1 MFKKS
6 VKQKDA
12 QEKKPHNCW
21 KILIVDDEPEVHSI
35 TKIALSEF
43 TYDDREV
50 VLLSAYSG
58 QEAKG
63 ILDKERDIAL
73 IYLDVVMESDDAG
86 LKLVKFIREV
96 LGNIFVRII
105 LRTGQPGQAPEREVI
120 VNYDIND
127 YKEKTS
133 LDSGKLFTSTY
144 SALRSYNDI
153 MNIERS
159 RLMLD
164 RYRAGLEEVIRASAN
179 LFEFRSLKM
188 FANGLLVQLGSLLHI
203 DRDTL
208 FVRCNGWTVV
218 QDGAQMEVLAATGTL
233 EQDISIEELVH
244 EHEHVNLPD
253 DVVKYLN
260 RARSEKRNIIENGK
274 FVGFFPSKSGKV
286 NLLYLDGVNETDEVD
301 VKLIEIFSTN
311 VTIAFDNLY
320 LDKEL
325 YETQGEII
333 ETLGDVV
340 ETRSKETANH
350 VKRVAHL
357 SRMLAIHAGLSP
369 EDCATLFMAAP
380 MHDIGK
386 VAIPDSVLLKPGKLD
401 AKEWVVMRT
410 HAQIGAD
417 IFSRSTRPVLRAA
430 SVIAGQHHEK
440 FDGSGYPNAISGEDI
455 HIFGRIVALV
465 DVFDALI
472 HRRCYKEP
480 WPLED
485 VLRLLDDEKG
495 KHFDPMLVDLLV
507 QNLVDA
513 QEIIALYPDV
523 ERAQDS
529 TD

>member
-6 VKQKDA
+6 SRSKEDKAKEALDR
-12 QEKKPHNCW
+12 W
-21 KILIVDDEPEVHSI
+21 KVLVVDDEPEVHSI
-35 TKIALSEF
+35 TKVALSEF
-43 TYDDREV
+43 TYDNRELT
-50 VLLSAYSG
+50 LLSAYSG
-58 QEAKG
+58 QEAKAV
-63 ILDKERDIAL
+63 LAKEPDIAL
-73 IYLDVVMESDDAG
+73 IYLDVVMETDDAG
-86 LKLVKFIREV
+86 LKLVKYIRED
-96 LGNIFVRII
+96 LANAFVRII

-144 SALRSYNDI
+144 SALRSYSDI

-164 RYRAGLEEVIRASAN
+164 RYRMGLEEVIIASAN
-179 LFEFRSLKM
+179 LFELRSLKV
-188 FANGLLVQLGSLLHI
+188 FANGLLIQLGSLLHI
-203 DRDTL
+203 DKDTL

-218 QDGAQMEVLAATGTL
+218 QDGPQLEVLAATGTL
-233 EQDISIEELVH
+233 QQSVNDIETEQSEVA
-244 EHEHVNLPD
+244 LPD
-253 DVVKYLN
+253 EVVSYLN
-260 RARSEKRNIIENGK
+260 RARVEKCNILENGK
-274 FVGFFPSKSGKV
+274 FVGYFPTKSGKV
-286 NLLYLDGVNETDEVD
+286 NLLYLDGVDHTDEVD
-301 VKLIEIFSTN
+301 VKLVRIFSTN

-357 SRMLAIHAGLSP
+357 SRMMAHLYGLAPA
-369 EDCATLFMAAP
+369 DCETLFMASP

-386 VAIPDSVLLKPGKLD
+386 VAIPDRVLLKPGKLD
-401 AKEWVVMRT
+401 DEEWVIMKT

-417 IFSRSTRPVLRAA
+417 IFGRSTRPVLVAA
-430 SVIAGQHHEK
+430 SIVAGQHHEK
-440 FDGSGYPNAISGEDI
+440 FDGTGYPNGLAGEDI

-480 WPLED
+480 WPIED
-485 VLRLLDDEKG
+485 VLKLLKEQKG
-495 KHFDPMLVDLLV
+495 QHFDPKLVDLFID
-507 QNLVDA
+507 NLALAEEIVA
-513 QEIIALYPDV
+513 QYPDL
-523 ERAQDS
+523 DS
-529 TD
+529 

>member
-6 VKQKDA
+6 SKSKDA
-12 QEKKPHNCW
+12 KEREALESW
-21 KILIVDDEPEVHSI
+21 KVLVVDDEPEVHSI
-35 TKIALSEF
+35 TKVALSEF
-43 TYDDREV
+43 IYDNRELT
-50 VLLSAYSG
+50 LLSAYSG
-58 QEAKG
+58 QEAKA
-63 ILDKERDIAL
+63 ILEKEPNIAL
-73 IYLDVVMESDDAG
+73 IYLDVVMETDDAG
-86 LKLVKFIREV
+86 LKLVKYIREE
-96 LGNIFVRII
+96 LRNTFVRII

-144 SALRSYNDI
+144 SALRSYSDI

-164 RYRAGLEEVIRASAN
+164 RYRIGLEEVIVASAN
-179 LFEFRSLKM
+179 LFELRSLKM
-188 FANGLLVQLGSLLHI
+188 FANGLLIQLGSLLHI
-203 DRDTL
+203 DKDTL

-218 QDGAQMEVLAATGTL
+218 QDGPQLEVLAATGTL
-233 EQDISIEELVH
+233 QQSVTDIETEQTEVALPEE
-244 EHEHVNLPD
+244 
-253 DVVKYLN
+253 VVSYLN
-260 RARSEKRNIIENGK
+260 RARVEKCNILENGK
-274 FVGFFPSKSGKV
+274 FVGYFPTKSGKV
-286 NLLYLDGVNETDEVD
+286 NLLYLDGVDHTDEVD
-301 VKLIEIFSTN
+301 VKLVRIFSTN

-357 SRMLAIHAGLSP
+357 SRMIAQLYGLSP
-369 EDCATLFMAAP
+369 ADCETLFMASP

-386 VAIPDSVLLKPGKLD
+386 VAIPDRVLLKPGKLD
-401 AKEWVVMRT
+401 DEEWVIMKT

-417 IFSRSTRPVLRAA
+417 IFARSTRPVLVAA
-430 SVIAGQHHEK
+430 SIVAGQHHEK
-440 FDGSGYPNAISGEDI
+440 FDGSGYPNGLAGDNI

-480 WPLED
+480 WPIED
-485 VLRLLDDEKG
+485 VLKLFQEQKG
-495 KHFDPMLVDLLV
+495 LHFDPKLVDILIE
-507 QNLVDA
+507 NLSLA
-513 QEIIALYPDV
+513 EEIIAQYPDF
-523 ERAQDS
+523 DS
-529 TD
+529 